1 MTDMQIFAIC
11 LSIFLFIGIPLYG
24 IAGALKLILKEWKK
38 GNETLEELSQTQEEI
53 LSVENEKLTKQEESA
68 KLNRIH

>member
-1 MTDMQIFAIC
+1 MTDSQTFAIC
-11 LSIFLFIGIPLYG
+11 LSLFVFIGIPLYG
-24 IAGALKLILKEWKK
+24 IE